1 MVEVLTN
8 NWVNLAVLLLQ
19 CVFLEFGYRL
29 YKDYKKHHNERESKN
44 KAVDV
49 AIRSLLRTEIIS
61 LCYKAETQGY
71 IALYNL
77 ENLTDMYQAYH
88 ELGGNGSISEVY
100 QKAMKLP
107 NMPIHREV

>member
-1 MVEVLTN
+1 MEFLIKNGVT
-8 NWVNLAVLLLQ
+8 LAVLLLQ
-19 CVFLEFGYRL
+19 CGFLEFGYRL
-29 YKDYKKHHNERESKN
+29 YKDFKKHRSERDAKN

-49 AIRSLLRTEIIS
+49 AIRSLLRMEIIG

-88 ELGGNGSISEVY
+88 DLGGNGSISEIY
-100 QKAMKLP
+100 QKVMKLP
-107 NMPIHREV
+107 NAPIYREG